1 MMKVYTRTG
10 DNGTTSLSDGSRIS
24 KSSLLLHAYGTVDEL
39 NSFIGVVISQVSDNF
54 LTKVQNEL
62 FVVGGMLATPV
73 GNWEKYWKVERLA
86 EFTEEIEREID
97 RLSEELEP
105 MRGFILPQGSRLIA
119 DTHVCRTVCRRAER
133 LVVELMAENEAYK
146 PVQILLNRLSD
157 FFFILAR
164 FFHKKEKILET
175 LYQSAK

>member
-1 MMKVYTRTG
+1 M
-10 DNGTTSLSDGSRIS
+10 
-24 KSSLLLHAYGTVDEL
+24 LHAYGTVDEL
-39 NSFIGVVISQVSDNF
+39 NSFIGVVISQNPDEF

-73 GNWEKYWKVERLA
+73 TNWEKYWKVERLA
-86 EFTEEIEREID
+86 EFTKELEQEID
-97 RLSEELEP
+97 RMSAELPP

-133 LVVELMAENEAYK
+133 YVVAMMEEDETYQK
-146 PVQILLNRLSD
+146 VQVLLNRLSD

-164 FFHKKEKILET
+164 FFHQKENISET
-175 LYQSAK
+175 LYQSGK

>member
-1 MMKVYTRTG
+1 MKIYTRTG
-10 DNGTTSLSDGSRIS
+10 DRGTTSLSDGSRVS
-24 KSSLLLHAYGTVDEL
+24 KNDILLHAYGTVDEL
-39 NSFIGVVISQVSDNF
+39 NSFLGVVISQNSDEF

-73 GNWEKYWKVERLA
+73 ANWEKYWNVDQLA
-86 EFTEEIEREID
+86 EFTTELEHEID
-97 RLSEELEP
+97 RISAELEP
-105 MRGFILPQGSRLIA
+105 MRGFILPQGSKLIA

-133 LVVELMAENEAYK
+133 FVVALIDQNEAYQK
-146 PVQILLNRLSD
+146 VQVLLNRLSD

-164 FFHKKEKILET
+164 YFHKKENISET

>member
-1 MMKVYTRTG
+1 MKIYTRTG
-10 DNGTTSLSDGSRIS
+10 DKGTTSLSDGSRIS
-24 KSSLLLHAYGTVDEL
+24 KSDILLHAYGTVDEL
-39 NSFIGVVISQVSDNF
+39 NSFIGVVISQNPDEF

-73 GNWEKYWKVERLA
+73 ANWEKYWKVERLA
-86 EFTEEIEREID
+86 EFTKELEEEID
-97 RLSEELEP
+97 RMSAELPP

-133 LVVELMAENEAYK
+133 YVVAMMEEDETYQK
-146 PVQILLNRLSD
+146 VQVLLNRLSD

-164 FFHKKEKILET
+164 FFHQKENISET
-175 LYQSAK
+175 LYQSGK

>member
-1 MMKVYTRTG
+1 MKIYTRTG
-10 DNGTTSLSDGSRIS
+10 DKGTTSLSDGSRVS
-24 KSSLLLHAYGTVDEL
+24 KNDILLHAYGTVDEL
-39 NSFIGVVISQVSDNF
+39 NSFLGVVISQNSDEF

-73 GNWEKYWKVERLA
+73 ANWEKYWNVGQLA
-86 EFTEEIEREID
+86 EFTTELEQEID
-97 RLSEELEP
+97 HISAELEP

-133 LVVELMAENEAYK
+133 FVVALMETDEAYQK
-146 PVQILLNRLSD
+146 VQVLLNRMSD

-164 FFHKKEKILET
+164 FFHKKENIPET
-175 LYQSAK
+175 LYQSMK

>member
-1 MMKVYTRTG
+1 M
-10 DNGTTSLSDGSRIS
+10 
-24 KSSLLLHAYGTVDEL
+24 LHAYGTVDEL
-39 NSFIGVVISQVSDNF
+39 NSFIGVVISQNPDEF

-73 GNWEKYWKVERLA
+73 ANWEKYWKVERLA
-86 EFTEEIEREID
+86 EFTKELEEEID
-97 RLSEELEP
+97 RMSAELPP

-133 LVVELMAENEAYK
+133 YVVAMMEEDEAYQK
-146 PVQILLNRLSD
+146 VQVLLNRLSD

-164 FFHKKEKILET
+164 FFHQKENISET
-175 LYQSAK
+175 LYQSGK